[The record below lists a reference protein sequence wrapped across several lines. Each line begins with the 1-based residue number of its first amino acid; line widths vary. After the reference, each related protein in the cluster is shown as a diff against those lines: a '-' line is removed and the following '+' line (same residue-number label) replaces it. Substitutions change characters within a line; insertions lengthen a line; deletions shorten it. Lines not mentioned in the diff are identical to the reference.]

1 MSGIRHEHEFEPEFG
16 LPERLPAGE
25 RILWQ
30 GAPEAAALA
39 RRVFHLP
46 AVTLYFAAILALRY
60 ALAVHDGAGTAQALK
75 SVALIAPLFAFAL
88 ACLGGLA
95 WASAR
100 TTAYTI
106 TNRRV
111 VMRVGIVL
119 SVTYNLPFTRI
130 EGAARS
136 SRGDLALTLARG
148 DQIAWL
154 HLWPH
159 VRPWRLRHTEPMLR
173 CLADADAVAALLTQA
188 WSRATGLAAAAAP
201 AGAAAAPGGTPALA
215 AR

>member
-1 MSGIRHEHEFEPEFG
+1 MSGRRHEHEFEPEFG
-16 LPERLPAGE
+16 LPERLPAHE

-30 GAPEAAALA
+30 GAPGAWGLAL
-39 RRVFHLP
+39 RVFHLP
-46 AVTLYFAAILALRY
+46 AVALYFAAILALRF
-60 ALAVHDGAGTAQALK
+60 AFVVNDGASTAQALH
-75 SVALIAPLFAFAL
+75 SVALIAPLFGFAL
-88 ACLGGLA
+88 ACLAGLA
-95 WASAR
+95 WATAR
-100 TTAYTI
+100 TSAYTI
-106 TNRRV
+106 TDRRV

-119 SVTYNLPFTRI
+119 SVTYNLPFARI

-136 SRGDLALTLARG
+136 SHGDLALVLAKG

-188 WSRATGLAAAAAP
+188 WSRATGLAAQRAEAAP
-201 AGAAAAPGGTPALA
+201 VAAGSAPVFAHH
-215 AR
+215 